1 MSVRF
6 ERIIQTI
13 DSHTEGN
20 PTRVVVGGV
29 PVPPGDT
36 LLEKRDWLWREDDG
50 LRRVLNFEP
59 RGSGM
64 MCSVLLLPPQIEAAD
79 FSIIIMEQDEYVPMC
94 GHCMIGTATTLLAN
108 GMVAPV
114 EPVTTVH
121 IETPGGLV
129 RCDIAVEGGRVGAV
143 AFTNV
148 ESFVLHDG
156 AKVHVEGLGDLTIDV
171 VYGGDF
177 YAYVDGDALGLDLGP
192 GNEAQMIALANRIIP
207 AVNAQLDIA
216 HPLRPDI
223 NRCYQTFYY
232 SGKTTVGDYRQT
244 VVAPPGAIDRSP
256 CGTGTSSRVALLHT
270 RGEIGLGEARRFEGP
285 IGTCFVGEAVS
296 AQMRDGITYVRP
308 KVSGRAWITGFH
320 QFVVDPEDPVP
331 TGFRI
336 GPPPR
341 DVPRPSR

>member
-1 MSVRF
+1 M
-6 ERIIQTI
+6 
-13 DSHTEGN
+13 
-20 PTRVVVGGV
+20 
-29 PVPPGDT
+29 
-36 LLEKRDWLWREDDG
+36 
-50 LRRVLNFEP
+50 
-59 RGSGM
+59 
-64 MCSVLLLPPQIEAAD
+64 
-79 FSIIIMEQDEYVPMC
+79 
-94 GHCMIGTATTLLAN
+94 
-108 GMVAPV
+108 AP
-114 EPVTTVH
+114 
-121 IETPGGLV
+121 
-129 RCDIAVEGGRVGAV
+129 
-143 AFTNV
+143 
-148 ESFVLHDG
+148 
-156 AKVHVEGLGDLTIDV
+156 KVHVEGLGDLTIDV

-216 HPLRPDI
+216 HPPAARHQSLLPDLLLFG
-223 NRCYQTFYY
+223 QDHGGGL
-232 SGKTTVGDYRQT
+232 SPDGGGPHP
-244 VVAPPGAIDRSP
+244 APSTARHAAPAPRLASH
-256 CGTGTSSRVALLHT
+256 SSI
-270 RGEIGLGEARRFEGP
+270 RGERSASARRAASRGP